1 MYWLYTS
8 YSFDELKKSRKA
20 SLKGTV
26 AISNLTIK
34 RAELSFIYRTKM
46 DGFSLV
52 YNGVGGVG
60 PKGKGGLRERIL
72 QELSGG
78 HGTGSLAIWKS
89 SRSDPNKWRYSW
101 VTLRQGKHNADF
113 EEQYSQWAET
123 LEMAWRLEFGW
134 PILCT
139 K

>member
-1 MYWLYTS
+1 LYWLYTS
-8 YSFDELKKSRKA
+8 YSFDELKKSKKA
-20 SLKGTV
+20 QLTGAV
-26 AISNLTIK
+26 DLSNLTIL
-34 RAELSFIYRTKM
+34 RSDLSFIYRTKN
-46 DGFSLV
+46 DGFSLA

-72 QELSGG
+72 QEFSGG

-89 SRSDPNKWRYSW
+89 SLSDPTKWRYSW
-101 VTLRQGKHNADF
+101 VTLKQGKCKADF

-123 LEMAWRLEFGW
+123 LEMSWRLEFGW
-134 PILCT
+134 PLLCT